1 MHIRRILPT
10 RQPHKPRRNSMTS
23 WRHHPLHATFPR
35 RSSRPRFLIRGRL
48 IRVPFGIFVHKR
60 DVVGGGGG
68 VGFGGGGVC

>member
-10 RQPHKPRRNSMTS
+10 RQPDKPRRNSMTS
-23 WRHHPLHATFPR
+23 RRHRAFHAISPR
-35 RSSRPRFLIRGRL
+35 RSSRPRLLIRGRL

-68 VGFGGGGVC
+68 VGFGGGVC